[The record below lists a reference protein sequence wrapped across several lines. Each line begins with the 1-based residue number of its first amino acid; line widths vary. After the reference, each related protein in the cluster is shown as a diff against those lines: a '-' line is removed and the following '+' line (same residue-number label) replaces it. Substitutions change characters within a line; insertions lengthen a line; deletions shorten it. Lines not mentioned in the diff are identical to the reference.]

1 MDPSTDKYTAPPP
14 YNPSSNPNNND
25 KKLHQDA
32 PHTKLA
38 CLSLHMSDRIRL
50 LNFHPEHI
58 RIITDVVRSTAL
70 KGVQDVRLYDESTE
84 IKLAGYPWMRG
95 GYRPLHED
103 RVGAIKVTIAM
114 LRTLYELGWVVQFAS
129 DIWRKGSLDKGISFL
144 QALRL
149 ASPGIKT
156 DER

>member
-1 MDPSTDKYTAPPP
+1 MDPSTDKYAAPPP
-14 YNPSSNPNNND
+14 YNPSSSPNNNNNDNND
-25 KKLHQDA
+25 KKLHPSRQDA
-32 PHTKLA
+32 SHTKLA

-58 RIITDVVRSTAL
+58 RIITDVVRANAS

-84 IKLAGYPWMRG
+84 IKLGGYPWMRG

-103 RVGAIKVTIAM
+103 RVGAIKVTIAV

-129 DIWRKGSLDKGISFL
+129 DIWRKGRS
-144 QALRL
+144 
-149 ASPGIKT
+149 
-156 DER
+156 